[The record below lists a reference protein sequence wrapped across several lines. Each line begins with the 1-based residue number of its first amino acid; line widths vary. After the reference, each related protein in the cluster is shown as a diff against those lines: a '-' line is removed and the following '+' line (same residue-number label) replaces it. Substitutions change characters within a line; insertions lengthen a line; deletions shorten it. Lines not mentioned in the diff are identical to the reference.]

1 MGCDSNCLF
10 YLLYP
15 IFEVHVS
22 DVILRRMNVWVVLVF
37 PVFNLEDCR
46 ESLLTEGNLITSRT
60 ADNHPLVQV

>member
-1 MGCDSNCLF
+1 MGCDSNCRF

-15 IFEVHVS
+15 IVEVHVS